1 MVAKNDLCHDR
12 SLPNAFNRSRYQ
24 SAAAPAVEFT
34 TVPVIIRARSETR
47 KTAAFAVSEVLA
59 GVFRKFRLAIPAII
73 WSLVTFILRAKT
85 SIVCRI
91 TRLSVFAVVRSVT
104 TLTPVGL

>member
-1 MVAKNDLCHDR
+1 MLSRALRGTITDEWFPKMTFAMIAPYLTPSTGVAINR
-12 SLPNAFNRSRYQ
+12 LPHQRC
-24 SAAAPAVEFT
+24 EFT

-59 GVFRKFRLAIPAII
+59 GVFRKFRLAILAII

-85 SIVCRI
+85 SIVC
-91 TRLSVFAVVRSVT
+91 
-104 TLTPVGL
+104 